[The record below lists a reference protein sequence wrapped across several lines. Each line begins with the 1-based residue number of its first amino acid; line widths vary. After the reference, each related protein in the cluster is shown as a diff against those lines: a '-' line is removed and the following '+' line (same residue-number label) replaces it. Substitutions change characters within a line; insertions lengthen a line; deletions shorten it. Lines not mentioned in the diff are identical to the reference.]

1 MTTEP
6 GGDAHVGV
14 VARNVICAEQRTDN
28 AIDDLGEAS
37 PFGFARDDHARGLA
51 QFVAESGQFGIG
63 KLVEYQVSDYG
74 RVGRVAGESLEIFLM
89 PRARVGPLDRTG
101 PKIESCD
108 WQAAAMQSRTQFPG
122 AGSELKHGF
131 AGAEQGGQRVLK
143 PVRRAQEAVD
153 DAKIATVVQRIRV
166 IVRQRVE
173 QLGLKR
179 ALHAGRRGDRRR
191 EGGAPQ
197 FFATKVARLRQAVQ
211 SSRHI
216 PMSLIASPN
225 LVSDT
230 PAVPAVPVRPVDLIA
245 EAASNF
251 PHRPSWDEYF
261 MATAVLM
268 SSRSNCE
275 RLHVG
280 CVIVTGGERKN
291 RIVAAGYNGF
301 LPSTPHVSRVR
312 DGHEQATVHAEQNAV
327 ADAARR
333 GSSVEGCIA
342 YVTHFPCINCAKIL
356 AAAGIAEIKY
366 RADYLNDPLVAP
378 LLADAGV
385 KVLKL

>member
-1 MTTEP
+1 
-6 GGDAHVGV
+6 
-14 VARNVICAEQRTDN
+14 
-28 AIDDLGEAS
+28 
-37 PFGFARDDHARGLA
+37 
-51 QFVAESGQFGIG
+51 
-63 KLVEYQVSDYG
+63 
-74 RVGRVAGESLEIFLM
+74 
-89 PRARVGPLDRTG
+89 
-101 PKIESCD
+101 
-108 WQAAAMQSRTQFPG
+108 
-122 AGSELKHGF
+122 
-131 AGAEQGGQRVLK
+131 
-143 PVRRAQEAVD
+143 
-153 DAKIATVVQRIRV
+153 
-166 IVRQRVE
+166 
-173 QLGLKR
+173 
-179 ALHAGRRGDRRR
+179 
-191 EGGAPQ
+191 
-197 FFATKVARLRQAVQ
+197 
-211 SSRHI
+211 
-216 PMSLIASPN
+216 MSLSAVPAN
-225 LVSDT
+225 TPDT
-230 PAVPAVPVRPVDLIA
+230 PAVPAVPVLPVDLIA

-261 MATAVLM
+261 MATAVLI

-301 LPSTPHVSRVR
+301 LPATPHVSRVR
-312 DGHEQATVHAEQNAV
+312 EGHEQATVHAEQNAV

-333 GSSVEGCIA
+333 GSSVEGCVA